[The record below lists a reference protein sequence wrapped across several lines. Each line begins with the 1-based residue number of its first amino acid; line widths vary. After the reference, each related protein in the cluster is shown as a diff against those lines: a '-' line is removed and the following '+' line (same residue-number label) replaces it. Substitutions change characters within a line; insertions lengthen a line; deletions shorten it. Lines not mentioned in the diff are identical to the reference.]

1 MSTTETTRIH
11 PTPPRSRLA
20 SPAGA
25 LRRCV
30 LAAGAVSL
38 ALVLAG
44 CAGKTAPE
52 KARLDARERFAG
64 NSAEFAAQQARQ
76 DFQVGNLKNALTNI
90 EGAISLV
97 PTEPAHH
104 VMRGR
109 VLVELNRLEAALQS
123 FEAALRLDSEC
134 GDAHYYSGLVFQRW
148 SDSASAYTRYSAA
161 LATDETNPDY
171 FLAALETL
179 IAMRRLDE
187 AEHLIETSRQHFEN
201 NASVKRAQGHLSML
215 REEPAVAA
223 EHFHRALLLMPEDK
237 GIMELL
243 VISLMKS
250 GDHAKAEYYLDQ
262 LFKDPE
268 FAARPDLRHLKALCL
283 TAGNRLVEARSIY
296 LKLID
301 EDPSDP
307 QLWFELGSIS
317 FQLGDMRRVQNVV
330 SRTIAVWPNR
340 FESFML
346 RGMVHERENRL
357 DAAIADYE
365 RACALRPAHEEP
377 YILLGMALRA
387 AGREGE
393 AFDAFRTAR
402 MVAPNSARAQALL
415 LAGVATEGAEFNR

>member
-1 MSTTETTRIH
+1 M
-11 PTPPRSRLA
+11 
-20 SPAGA
+20 
-25 LRRCV
+25 
-30 LAAGAVSL
+30 
-38 ALVLAG
+38 
-44 CAGKTAPE
+44 
-52 KARLDARERFAG
+52 
-64 NSAEFAAQQARQ
+64 
-76 DFQVGNLKNALTNI
+76 
-90 EGAISLV
+90 
-97 PTEPAHH
+97 
-104 VMRGR
+104 
-109 VLVELNRLEAALQS
+109 
-123 FEAALRLDSEC
+123 
-134 GDAHYYSGLVFQRW
+134 
-148 SDSASAYTRYSAA
+148 
-161 LATDETNPDY
+161 
-171 FLAALETL
+171 
-179 IAMRRLDE
+179 
-187 AEHLIETSRQHFEN
+187 
-201 NASVKRAQGHLSML
+201 KRAQGHLAML

-307 QLWFELGSIS
+307 QLWFELGSVS

-377 YILLGMALRA
+377 YILLGMALKA

-402 MVAPNSARAQALL
+402 MVAPHSARAQALL
-415 LAGVATEGAEFNR
+415 LAGVATEGAELNR

>member
-1 MSTTETTRIH
+1 MTMTETARIH
-11 PTPPRSRLA
+11 QCPPRSGPPRR
-20 SPAGA
+20 AGS
-25 LRRCV
+25 LSRGV
-30 LAAGAVSL
+30 LAAFAACL
-38 ALVLAG
+38 ALALAG

-52 KARLDARERFAG
+52 KARVDARERFAG

-76 DFQVGNLKNALTNI
+76 DFQVGNLKNALINI

-97 PTEPAHH
+97 PTEPSYH

-109 VLVELNRLEAALQS
+109 VLIELNRLEAALQS
-123 FEAALRLDSEC
+123 FDAALRLDPDA
-134 GDAHYYSGLVFQRW
+134 GDAHYYSGLVYQRW
-148 SDSASAYTRYSAA
+148 SDSANAYTRYAAA

-179 IAMRRLDE
+179 MAMRRLDE
-187 AEHLIETSRQHFEN
+187 AEHLLENSRQHFEN
-201 NASVKRAQGHLSML
+201 NASVKRAQGHLAML
-215 REEPAVAA
+215 REEPAIAA
-223 EHFHRALLLMPEDK
+223 EHFHRALLLMPQDK

-243 VISLMKS
+243 VISLMQS

-268 FAARPDLRHLKALCL
+268 CAARPDLRHLKALCL

-307 QLWFELGSIS
+307 QLWFELGSVS

-365 RACALRPAHEEP
+365 RACALRPSHEEP
-377 YILLGMALRA
+377 YILLGMALKT
-387 AGREGE
+387 AGREAE
-393 AFDAFRTAR
+393 AIEAFRTAR
-402 MVAPNSARAQALL
+402 MVAPNSARAQSLL
-415 LAGVATEGAEFNR
+415 LAGVATEGAEFDR